1 MLMGSTLHVHVQ
13 AWKETM
19 EMRAKY
25 DEEERNI
32 DEDLRCATD
41 RLVVLAAFISP
52 LFLIL
57 QGSQSKLWQGNLA
70 ETLDLLPASMLP
82 TCNVWIF
89 TRVAIYALCRIIEE
103 IDARAARRD
112 KEQMDELERNG
123 PRCLNPP
130 DTTSFGVV

>member
-41 RLVVLAAFISP
+41 RWVVLAAFISP

-57 QGSQSKLWQGNLA
+57 QGSQSKVVARKLGRDLGSLA
-70 ETLDLLPASMLP
+70 CVHAAYLQRLDIHESGDLRSLQ
-82 TCNVWIF
+82 
-89 TRVAIYALCRIIEE
+89 
-103 IDARAARRD
+103 DH
-112 KEQMDELERNG
+112 
-123 PRCLNPP
+123 
-130 DTTSFGVV
+130 